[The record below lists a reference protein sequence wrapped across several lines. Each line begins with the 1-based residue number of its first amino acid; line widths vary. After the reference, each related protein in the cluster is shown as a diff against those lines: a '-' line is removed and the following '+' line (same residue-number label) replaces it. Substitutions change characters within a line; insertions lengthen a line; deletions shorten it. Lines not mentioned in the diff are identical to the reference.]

1 MGAANEQIRVSE
13 TVKRK
18 IERRRREGESYNDA
32 LERILDEEDAGDFDD
47 GFGRWSDEEADRV
60 REERQKAKEKRKR
73 RMRER
78 AEDAA

>member
-1 MGAANEQIRVSE
+1 MGAADEQIRVSE

-18 IERRRREGESYNDA
+18 IEQRRREGESYNDA
-32 LERILDEEDAGDFDD
+32 LERILDEEDAGDFYD

-60 REERQKAKEKRKR
+60 REGRRKAKEKRKR

>member
-1 MGAANEQIRVSE
+1 MGVANEQIRVSE

-32 LERILDEEDAGDFDD
+32 LERILDDEDAGDFYD

-60 REERQKAKEKRKR
+60 REERREAKERRKR
-73 RMRER
+73 RIRER
-78 AEDAA
+78 AEDAP

>member
-32 LERILDEEDAGDFDD
+32 LERILDEEDAGDFYD

-60 REERQKAKEKRKR
+60 RKERREAKEKRKH